1 MQPINT
7 LAAGLPA
14 AGNKT
19 TALASDAVAFSRA
32 LQNLLRLYQFRDR
45 ERICCYD
52 ITVTEC
58 YALEALVH
66 SGPMTVNQ
74 LATALHLDKSTT
86 SRVVR
91 TLEEKNYVD
100 RASDPQD
107 RRALQLRS
115 SASGT
120 ELATRIQEDLEQR
133 YERLLRDLDPQ
144 VRGAVIAVLQRL
156 HAEALC
162 LGAPELGCTT
172 C

>member
-1 MQPINT
+1 MQLMAT
-7 LAAGLPA
+7 STVDA
-14 AGNKT
+14 
-19 TALASDAVAFSRA
+19 ALASDVAAFSRA

-58 YALEALVH
+58 YALEALVR

-74 LATALHLDKSTT
+74 LALALHLDKSTT

-91 TLEEKNYVD
+91 TLEEKSYVD

-115 SASGT
+115 SASGAA
-120 ELATRIQEDLEQR
+120 LAIRIQADLEER
-133 YERLLRDLDPQ
+133 YARLLGNLDPQ

-156 HAEALC
+156 HAEASC